1 MFRKIL
7 IANRGEIAV
16 RIIRAA
22 RELGIA
28 TVAVYSTADKE
39 ALHTLLADE
48 AICIGP
54 AKSTDS
60 YLNMNAIL
68 SAAVLTESEA
78 IHPGFGFLSENS
90 KFSTM
95 CEEVGIKFIG
105 PSGAVMD
112 MMGGKINARAQMI
125 AAGVPVIPG
134 SDGEVHT
141 ADEALEIAERIGYP
155 VMLKASAGGGG
166 KGIRKVET
174 AEDLVP
180 AFESASSEAK
190 AAFGNGAMYLERVI
204 YPARHIEVQILADQ
218 AGHVIHLGERDCS
231 LQRNNQKVLE
241 ESPSV
246 AIGKTLR
253 DQIGSAAVRAAAS
266 VGYENAG
273 TIEFLLDEAS
283 GEFYFM
289 EMNTRVQ
296 VEHPVTEFVS
306 GVDIVKEQIR
316 IAAGQELSVSQ
327 EDIVLKGHAIEC
339 RINAENPA
347 FNFAP
352 SPGKITNLYLPSGG
366 VGLRVDSAV
375 YPGYTIPPYYDSM
388 IAKIIVHGENRFD
401 ALMKMQRAL
410 YELEIEGVQTNSQF
424 QLDLISDSRVIAGDY
439 DTSFLME
446 DFLPEY
452 QEKLKAE
459 E

>member
-22 RELGIA
+22 RELGID

-48 AICIGP
+48 AVCIGP

-60 YLNMNAIL
+60 YLNMNAVL
-68 SAAVLTESEA
+68 SAAVLTGAEA

-90 KFSTM
+90 KFATM

-112 MMGGKINARAQMI
+112 LMGDKINARAQMI
-125 AAGVPVIPG
+125 KAKVPVIPG

-141 ADEALEIAERIGYP
+141 SEEALEVAEKIGYP
-155 VMLKASAGGGG
+155 VMPKASAGGGG
-166 KGIRKVET
+166 KGIRKVEK
-174 AEDLVP
+174 AEDLVA

-190 AAFGNGAMYLERVI
+190 AAFGNGAMYMERVI

-218 AGHVIHLGERDCS
+218 QGHVVHLGERDCS

-253 DQIGSAAVRAAAS
+253 QQIGEAAVRAAES

-273 TIEFLLDEAS
+273 TIEFLLDEAK

-296 VEHPVTEFVS
+296 VEHPVTEFVT
-306 GVDIVKEQIR
+306 GVDIVKEQIK
-316 IAAGQELSVSQ
+316 IADGQELSFSQ
-327 EDIVLKGHAIEC
+327 EDVEIRGHAIEC

-352 SPGKITNLYLPSGG
+352 SPGKISNLYLPSGG

-410 YELEIEGVQTNSQF
+410 YELEIDGVVTNSSF
-424 QLDLISDSRVIAGDY
+424 QLDLISDPNVIAGDY
-439 DTSFLME
+439 DTAFLME
-446 DFLPEY
+446 KFLPAY
-452 QEKLKAE
+452 QEKK
-459 E
+459 

>member
-22 RELGIA
+22 RELGID

-48 AICIGP
+48 AVCIGP

-60 YLNMNAIL
+60 YLNMNAVL
-68 SAAVLTESEA
+68 SAAVLTGAEA

-90 KFSTM
+90 KFATM

-112 MMGGKINARAQMI
+112 LMGDKINARAQMI
-125 AAGVPVIPG
+125 KAKVPVIPG

-141 ADEALEIAERIGYP
+141 SEEALEVAEKIGYP

-166 KGIRKVET
+166 KGIRKVEK
-174 AEDLVP
+174 AEDLVA

-190 AAFGNGAMYLERVI
+190 AAFGNGAMYMERVI

-218 AGHVIHLGERDCS
+218 QGHVIHLGERDCS

-253 DQIGSAAVRAAAS
+253 QQIGEAAVRAAQS

-273 TIEFLLDEAS
+273 TIEFLLDEAK

-296 VEHPVTEFVS
+296 VEHPVTEFVT
-306 GVDIVKEQIR
+306 GVDIVKEQIK
-316 IAAGQELSVSQ
+316 IANGQELYFSQ
-327 EDIVLKGHAIEC
+327 DDVEIRGHAIEC

-352 SPGKITNLYLPSGG
+352 SPGKISNVYLPSGG

-410 YELEIEGVQTNSQF
+410 YELEIDGVVTNSGF
-424 QLDLISDSRVIAGDY
+424 QLDLISDPNVIAGDY
-439 DTSFLME
+439 DTAFLME
-446 DFLPEY
+446 KFLPAY
-452 QEKLKAE
+452 QEKQ
-459 E
+459 

>member
-22 RELGIA
+22 RELGIE

-48 AICIGP
+48 AVCIGP

-60 YLNMNAIL
+60 YLNMNAVL
-68 SAAVLTESEA
+68 SAAVLTGSEA

-90 KFSTM
+90 KFATM

-105 PSGAVMD
+105 PSGSVMD
-112 MMGGKINARAQMI
+112 MMGDKINARAQMI
-125 AAGVPVIPG
+125 KAGVPVIPG
-134 SDGEVHT
+134 SDGEVHS
-141 ADEALEIAERIGYP
+141 AEEALKVADRIGYP

-166 KGIRKVET
+166 KGIRKVER

-180 AFESASSEAK
+180 AFESASTEAK

-218 AGHVIHLGERDCS
+218 FGHVVHLGERDCS

-246 AIGKTLR
+246 AIGKTIR
-253 DQIGSAAVRAAAS
+253 DQIGSAAVRAAES

-273 TIEFLLDEAS
+273 TIEFLYDEGK

-296 VEHPVTEFVS
+296 VEHPVTEFVT
-306 GVDIVKEQIR
+306 GIDIVKEQIK
-316 IAAGQELSVSQ
+316 IAEGQELSVRQ
-327 EDIVLKGHAIEC
+327 EDIQISGHAIEC

-410 YELEIEGVQTNSQF
+410 YELEIDGVMTNSDF
-424 QLDLISDSRVIAGDY
+424 QLDLISDSNVIAGDY
-439 DTSFLME
+439 DTAFLME
-446 DFLPEY
+446 KFLPNY
-452 QEKLKAE
+452 QKNQ
-459 E
+459 

>member
-22 RELGIA
+22 RELGID

-48 AICIGP
+48 AVCIGP

-60 YLNMNAIL
+60 YLNMNAVL
-68 SAAVLTESEA
+68 SAAVLTGAEA

-90 KFSTM
+90 KFATM

-112 MMGGKINARAQMI
+112 MMGDKINARAQMI
-125 AAGVPVIPG
+125 KAKVPVIPG

-141 ADEALEIAERIGYP
+141 SEEALEVAEKIGYP

-166 KGIRKVET
+166 KGIRKVEK
-174 AEDLVP
+174 AEDLVA
-180 AFESASSEAK
+180 AFESASCEAK
-190 AAFGNGAMYLERVI
+190 AAFGNGAMYMERVI

-218 AGHVIHLGERDCS
+218 QGHVVHLGERDCS

-253 DQIGSAAVRAAAS
+253 QQIGEAAVRAAQS

-273 TIEFLLDEAS
+273 TIEFLLDEAK

-296 VEHPVTEFVS
+296 VEQPVTEFVT
-306 GVDIVKEQIR
+306 GVDIVKEQIK
-316 IAAGQELSVSQ
+316 IANGQELYFSQ
-327 EDIVLKGHAIEC
+327 DDVEIRGHAIEC

-352 SPGKITNLYLPSGG
+352 SPGKISNVYLPSGG

-410 YELEIEGVQTNSQF
+410 YELEIDGVVTNSGF
-424 QLDLISDSRVIAGDY
+424 QLDLISDPNVIAGDY
-439 DTSFLME
+439 DTAFLME
-446 DFLPEY
+446 KFLPAY
-452 QEKLKAE
+452 QEKQ
-459 E
+459 

>member
-1 MFRKIL
+1 MFKKLL

-28 TVAVYSTADKE
+28 TVAVYSEADKD
-39 ALHTLLADE
+39 ALHTILADE

-54 AKSTDS
+54 ARSTDS
-60 YLNMNAIL
+60 YLNMSSVL
-68 SAAVLTESEA
+68 SAAIVTGAEA

-90 KFSTM
+90 KFATM
-95 CEEVGIKFIG
+95 CEEMNISFIG
-105 PSGAVMD
+105 PSPQVMD
-112 MMGGKINARAQMI
+112 KMGDKINARREMV

-141 ADEALEIAERIGYP
+141 ADQALEIASHIGYP

-166 KGIRKVET
+166 KGIRKVEQE
-174 AEDLVP
+174 EDLIA
-180 AFESASSEAK
+180 AFESASQEAL
-190 AAFGNGAMYLERVI
+190 AAFGNGAMYIEKVV
-204 YPARHIEVQILADQ
+204 YPARHIEVQILGDSF
-218 AGHVIHLGERDCS
+218 GHIVHLGERDCS

-253 DQIGSAAVRAAAS
+253 QELGSAAVRAAEAVS
-266 VGYENAG
+266 YVNAG
-273 TIEFLLDEAS
+273 TIEFLLDEQS
-283 GEFYFM
+283 GNFYFM

-296 VEHPVTEFVS
+296 VEHPVTEFVT
-306 GVDIVKEQIR
+306 GVDIVKEQIK
-316 IAAGQELSVSQ
+316 IAAGLELSVKQ
-327 EDIVLKGHAIEC
+327 EDIVISGHAIEC
-339 RINAENPA
+339 RINAENPKC
-347 FNFAP
+347 NFAP
-352 SPGKITNLYLPSGG
+352 SPGKITELHMPAGG

-375 YPGYTIPPYYDSM
+375 YNGYTIPPYYDSM

-410 YELEIEGVQTNSQF
+410 YEFEVEGLVTNADF
-424 QLDLISDSRVIAGDY
+424 QLDLISDKHVIAGDY

-446 DFLPEY
+446 QFLPEY
-452 QEKLKAE
+452 QKVEALTD
-459 E
+459 

>member
-22 RELGIA
+22 RELGIE

-48 AICIGP
+48 AVCIGP
-54 AKSTDS
+54 AKSTES
-60 YLNMNAIL
+60 YLNMNAVL
-68 SAAVLTESEA
+68 SAAVLTGSEA

-90 KFSTM
+90 KFATM

-105 PSGAVMD
+105 PSGSVMD
-112 MMGGKINARAQMI
+112 MMGDKINARTQMI
-125 AAGVPVIPG
+125 KAGVPVIPG

-141 ADEALEIAERIGYP
+141 AEEALEVAERIGYP

-166 KGIRKVET
+166 KGIRKVER

-180 AFESASSEAK
+180 AFESASTEAK

-218 AGHVIHLGERDCS
+218 FGHVVHLGERDCS

-246 AIGKTLR
+246 AIGKTIR
-253 DQIGSAAVRAAAS
+253 DQIGSAAVRAAES

-273 TIEFLLDEAS
+273 TIEFLYDEGK

-296 VEHPVTEFVS
+296 VEHPVTEFVT
-306 GVDIVKEQIR
+306 GMDIVKEQIK

-327 EDIVLKGHAIEC
+327 EDIQISGHAIEC

-410 YELEIEGVQTNSQF
+410 YELEIDGVMTNSDF
-424 QLDLISDSRVIAGDY
+424 QLDLISDSNVIAGDY
-439 DTSFLME
+439 DTAFLME
-446 DFLPEY
+446 KFLPNY
-452 QEKLKAE
+452 QKNQ
-459 E
+459 

>member
-22 RELGIA
+22 RELGID
-28 TVAVYSTADKE
+28 TVAVYSMADKE

-48 AICIGP
+48 AVCIGP

-60 YLNMNAIL
+60 YLNMNAVL
-68 SAAVLTESEA
+68 SAAVLTGAEA

-90 KFSTM
+90 KFATM

-112 MMGGKINARAQMI
+112 LMGDKINARAQMI
-125 AAGVPVIPG
+125 KAKVPVIPG

-141 ADEALEIAERIGYP
+141 SEEALEVAEKIGYP

-166 KGIRKVET
+166 KGIRKVEK
-174 AEDLVP
+174 AEDLVA

-190 AAFGNGAMYLERVI
+190 AAFGNGAMYMERVI

-218 AGHVIHLGERDCS
+218 QGHVVHLGERDCS

-253 DQIGSAAVRAAAS
+253 QQIGEAAVRAAQS

-273 TIEFLLDEAS
+273 TIEFLLDEAK

-296 VEHPVTEFVS
+296 VEHPVTEFVT
-306 GVDIVKEQIR
+306 GVDIVKEQIK
-316 IAAGQELSVSQ
+316 IANGQELSFSQ
-327 EDIVLKGHAIEC
+327 DDVEIRGHAIEC

-352 SPGKITNLYLPSGG
+352 SPGKISNLYLPSGG

-410 YELEIEGVQTNSQF
+410 YELEIDGVVTNSSF
-424 QLDLISDSRVIAGDY
+424 QLDLISDPNVIAGDY
-439 DTSFLME
+439 DTAFLME
-446 DFLPEY
+446 KFLPAY
-452 QEKLKAE
+452 QEKK
-459 E
+459 

>member
-22 RELGIA
+22 RELGIE

-48 AICIGP
+48 AVCIGP
-54 AKSTDS
+54 AKSTES
-60 YLNMNAIL
+60 YLNMNAVL
-68 SAAVLTESEA
+68 SAAVLTGSEA

-90 KFSTM
+90 KFATM

-105 PSGAVMD
+105 PSGSVMD
-112 MMGGKINARAQMI
+112 MMGDKINARAQMI
-125 AAGVPVIPG
+125 KAGVPVIPG

-141 ADEALEIAERIGYP
+141 AEEALEVAERIGYP

-166 KGIRKVET
+166 KGIRKVER

-180 AFESASSEAK
+180 AFESASTEAK

-218 AGHVIHLGERDCS
+218 FGHVVHLGERDCS

-246 AIGKTLR
+246 AIGKTIR
-253 DQIGSAAVRAAAS
+253 DQIGSAAVRAAES

-273 TIEFLLDEAS
+273 TIEFLYDEGK

-296 VEHPVTEFVS
+296 VEHPVTEFVT
-306 GVDIVKEQIR
+306 GIDIVKEQIK
-316 IAAGQELSVSQ
+316 IAAGQELSVRQ
-327 EDIVLKGHAIEC
+327 EDIQISGHAIEC

-410 YELEIEGVQTNSQF
+410 YELEIDGVMTNSDF
-424 QLDLISDSRVIAGDY
+424 QLDLISDSNVIAGDY
-439 DTSFLME
+439 DTAFLME
-446 DFLPEY
+446 KFLPNY
-452 QEKLKAE
+452 QKNQ
-459 E
+459 

>member
-22 RELGIA
+22 RELGID

-48 AICIGP
+48 AVCIGP

-60 YLNMNAIL
+60 YLNMNAVL
-68 SAAVLTESEA
+68 SAAVLTGAEA

-90 KFSTM
+90 KFAPM

-112 MMGGKINARAQMI
+112 MMGDKINARAQMI
-125 AAGVPVIPG
+125 KAKVPVIPG

-141 ADEALEIAERIGYP
+141 SEEALEVAEKIGYP

-166 KGIRKVET
+166 KGIRKVEK
-174 AEDLVP
+174 AEDLVA

-190 AAFGNGAMYLERVI
+190 AAFGNGAMYMERVI

-218 AGHVIHLGERDCS
+218 QGHVVHLGERDCS

-253 DQIGSAAVRAAAS
+253 QQIGEAAVRAAQS

-273 TIEFLLDEAS
+273 TIEFLLDEAK

-296 VEHPVTEFVS
+296 VEHPVTEFVT
-306 GVDIVKEQIR
+306 GVDIVKEQIK
-316 IAAGQELSVSQ
+316 IANGQELSFSQ
-327 EDIVLKGHAIEC
+327 DDVEIRGHAIEC

-352 SPGKITNLYLPSGG
+352 SPGKISNVYLPSGG

-410 YELEIEGVQTNSQF
+410 YELEIDGVVTNSGF
-424 QLDLISDSRVIAGDY
+424 QLDLISDPNVIAGDY
-439 DTSFLME
+439 DTAFLME
-446 DFLPEY
+446 KFLPAY
-452 QEKLKAE
+452 QEKQ
-459 E
+459 

>member
-22 RELGIA
+22 RELGID

-48 AICIGP
+48 AVCIGP

-60 YLNMNAIL
+60 YLNMNAVL
-68 SAAVLTESEA
+68 SAAVLTGAEA

-90 KFSTM
+90 KFATM

-112 MMGGKINARAQMI
+112 MMGDKINARAQMI
-125 AAGVPVIPG
+125 KAKVPVIPG

-141 ADEALEIAERIGYP
+141 SEEALEVAEKIGYP

-166 KGIRKVET
+166 KGIRKVEK
-174 AEDLVP
+174 AEDLVA

-190 AAFGNGAMYLERVI
+190 AAFGNGAMYMERVI

-218 AGHVIHLGERDCS
+218 QGHVVHLGERDCS

-253 DQIGSAAVRAAAS
+253 QQIGEAAVRAAQS

-273 TIEFLLDEAS
+273 TIEFLLDEAK

-296 VEHPVTEFVS
+296 VEHPVTEFVT
-306 GVDIVKEQIR
+306 GVDIVKEQIK
-316 IAAGQELSVSQ
+316 IANGQELYFSQ
-327 EDIVLKGHAIEC
+327 DDVEIRGHAIEC

-352 SPGKITNLYLPSGG
+352 SPGKISNVYLPSGG

-410 YELEIEGVQTNSQF
+410 YELEIDGVVTNSGF
-424 QLDLISDSRVIAGDY
+424 QLDLISDSNVIAGDY
-439 DTSFLME
+439 DTAFLME
-446 DFLPEY
+446 KFLPAY
-452 QEKLKAE
+452 QEKQ
-459 E
+459 

>member
-1 MFRKIL
+1 MFKKLL

-22 RELGIA
+22 RELGIQ
-28 TVAVYSTADKE
+28 TVAIYSEADKDS
-39 ALHTLLADE
+39 LHTMLADE

-60 YLNMNAIL
+60 YLNMNRVL
-68 SAAVLTESEA
+68 SAAIVTEAQA

-90 KFSTM
+90 KFATL
-95 CEEVGIKFIG
+95 CEEMNIKFIG
-105 PSGAVMD
+105 PSGEIMD
-112 MMGGKINARAQMI
+112 KMGDKINARAEMI
-125 AAGVPVIPG
+125 RANVPVIPG
-134 SDGEVHT
+134 SDGEVFT
-141 ADEALEIAERIGYP
+141 AEEALEVANRLGYP

-166 KGIRKVET
+166 KGIRKVNTKEEL
-174 AEDLVP
+174 AP
-180 AFESASSEAK
+180 AFESASQEAK
-190 AAFGNGAMYLERVI
+190 VSFGNGAMYIEKVI
-204 YPARHIEVQILADQ
+204 YPARHIEVQILGDSY
-218 AGHVIHLGERDCS
+218 GNIVHLGERDCS

-253 DQIGSAAVRAAAS
+253 DEIGSAAVRAAKA
-266 VGYENAG
+266 VNYENAG
-273 TIEFLLDEAS
+273 TIEFLLDEKT
-283 GEFYFM
+283 GQFYFM

-316 IAAGQELSVSQ
+316 IAAGEKLSVSQ
-327 EDIVLKGHAIEC
+327 DDIEIKGHAIEC
-339 RINAENPA
+339 RINAENPK

-352 SPGKITNLYLPSGG
+352 SPGKISNLYLPSGG

-388 IAKIIVHGENRFD
+388 IAKIIVHGENRFE
-401 ALMKMQRAL
+401 ALLKMQRAL
-410 YELEIEGVQTNSQF
+410 YELEIDGVVTNADF
-424 QLDLISDSRVIAGDY
+424 QLDLISDRSVIAGDY

-446 DFLPEY
+446 TFLPAY
-452 QEKLKAE
+452 QNRE